1 MDRWSKALTE
11 VANLKGNDV
20 NGRLETEFIEEIV
33 KDIYRRKSSYME
45 DISRRCNGKYNG
57 LLDIQKQLCSDISK
71 ASSIEVYRVS
81 EYTSKI
87 ENVVARKRV
96 FLVLDDIDS
105 SDQLDALLGSK
116 VIHNALRRGKSW
128 MDRA

>member
-33 KDIYRRKSSYME
+33 KDINRRLHVPVRSAQP
-45 DISRRCNGKYNG
+45 
-57 LLDIQKQLCSDISK
+57 LLIGMDY
-71 ASSIEVYRVS
+71 SIDFI
-81 EYTSKI
+81 TSC
-87 ENVVARKRV
+87 V
-96 FLVLDDIDS
+96 
-105 SDQLDALLGSK
+105 
-116 VIHNALRRGKSW
+116 LRRGKSW